1 MRWSIRSF
9 NIPPGVWT
17 LEDERVQIPLP
28 TSQTCA
34 RKSSRAQFKCPSPS
48 QARFKFPSPGYR
60 RHSNASKVPGGCW
73 NVELIGTLV
82 TLLSIKLTEY
92 LRQESSIK
100 QITTTTVE
108 MPLRIRSRWILAIAF
123 FSFSSSLTSLAV
135 IFNVPF
141 TWENKFELFNQRKFP
156 QHWQLATNL
165 LHKRMKGVS
174 DPPPPSAP
182 TI

>member
-1 MRWSIRSF
+1 MYYVNKTWH
-9 NIPPGVWT
+9 
-17 LEDERVQIPLP
+17 LP
-28 TSQTCA
+28 F
-34 RKSSRAQFKCPSPS
+34 RCPTPS
-48 QARFKFPSPGYR
+48 QARFKFPSPGHG

-73 NVELIGTLV
+73 NFKLMGILV
-82 TLLSIKLTEY
+82 TLLSIKLTEH

-100 QITTTTVE
+100 QIITTTVE
-108 MPLRIRSRWILAIAF
+108 MLLRTRSRWVLAIAF
-123 FSFSSSLTSLAV
+123 LSFSSSLTSLAV

-141 TWENKFELFNQRKFP
+141 TWENKFEWFNQRKFP

-174 DPPPPSAP
+174 DPSPSAP

>member
-1 MRWSIRSF
+1 MTLAVRMPHP
-9 NIPPGVWT
+9 IP
-17 LEDERVQIPLP
+17 
-28 TSQTCA
+28 
-34 RKSSRAQFKCPSPS
+34 
-48 QARFKFPSPGYR
+48 ARFQFPSPGYR
-60 RHSNASKVPGGCW
+60 RHSNASKVPVGCW
-73 NVELIGTLV
+73 NVELMGTLV

-123 FSFSSSLTSLAV
+123 LSFSSSLTSLAV

-141 TWENKFELFNQRKFP
+141 TWENKFEWFNQRKFP

-174 DPPPPSAP
+174 DPSPPQHQRSNSLPFIIKVIWITSYSIQAQLKRWRG
-182 TI
+182 TRTRLKFI